1 MNIFD
6 LLNKFVSNDDIEY
19 LKNEFGSIQYIND
32 LFTSTMGIKY
42 IIENRN
48 LDYRFYEIFHIVYEK
63 IENDKTIDNTILNCL
78 IIIESYYTVYS
89 KSKKEL
95 DKIKNTS
102 NRYNEKDVE
111 LKLNNDILNMYNI
124 DTLPK
129 NYKYYDLANRIN
141 QEKSI
146 FSINQM
152 FSENIVFDKKEGFN
166 AVSIITPHQTI
177 SRYNAAKFNNM
188 VGSGYHDVNFE
199 EILKV
204 VYGNKFENNVTGQDI
219 KIRYTTMEKF
229 DGSLLFSVLLE
240 IPLVINSSQVKSLQY
255 LNEEIKRVANNS
267 NHEIVVFP
275 SVFDYNSRNSVI
287 SHDIQTNL
295 DCIFNDIII
304 DDSSKEKYPELC
316 FAGYSNLE
324 NHYNVAQYT
333 R

>member
-1 MNIFD
+1 MNILD
-6 LLNKFVSNDDIEY
+6 LLNKHVSKDDIEY
-19 LKNEFGSIQYIND
+19 LKNEFGSIQYIID

-48 LDYRFYEIFHIVYEK
+48 LDYKFYKLFHRLYEK
-63 IENDKTIDNTILNCL
+63 VEDDKTIDNTILNCL

-89 KSKKEL
+89 KSKSEL
-95 DKIKNTS
+95 EKIKTTS
-102 NRYNEKDVE
+102 SRYNQKDVE

-124 DTLPK
+124 NTLPT

-141 QEKSI
+141 QEKCN

-152 FSENIVFDKKEGFN
+152 FNENIVFDKKEGFN
-166 AVSIITPHQTI
+166 AVSVITPHQTI

-188 VGSGYHDVNFE
+188 VGSGYHDTNFE

-204 VYGNKFENNVTGQDI
+204 VYGNKFENNTTGQDI
-219 KIRYTTMEKF
+219 KVRYTTMEKV

-240 IPLVINSSQVKSLQY
+240 IPLVINSSQKESLQY
-255 LNEEIKRVANNS
+255 LNEAIKRVDNNS
-267 NHEIVVFP
+267 NYEIVVFP
-275 SVFDYNSRNSVI
+275 SIFDYNSRNSVI
-287 SHDIQTNL
+287 SYDVQANL

-316 FAGYSNLE
+316 FIGYSNLE
-324 NHYNVAQYT
+324 NHYNIAQYT